1 MMMFV
6 RLVRRSRPEPGD
18 HKIQKGMM
26 EFPNRMRDRALQST
40 FAIPLLLTAVF
51 LLSGCSTLASRSN
64 TGVVVSRSAQIRS
77 STAVVAA
84 DLLEVNRGD
93 LIDILDSIDIPD
105 PSDNSKRERW
115 YRVRARDKDATE
127 GWIEARNIMPDKVL
141 ENAQKL
147 AEEDKGTQSQATGQL
162 HAGSNLRLTP
172 DRSSN
177 ENIMMRLDSGS
188 SFEIIGWKRVPKLK
202 GAETSESDTAPKP
215 GSATTRTSKGAP
227 VDEENPED
235 QETTELWYKVRLSPA
250 ISPAPEGWIFGKQVE
265 LMVPSDIIYYRTG
278 REFVA
283 WRRLDEDS
291 NDDGSAAR
299 TKDVAKES
307 RPGSWVI
314 LEKSSSKEAHKL
326 DEPDFDRIYVLG
338 YEKHDQD
345 HYTAYRSPDIEGYLP
360 LRIEGRGADK
370 AFVVRTKGDNGQIV
384 ESRYSLYRDDHGV
397 MRVNAPG
404 EEKGKKKK

>member
-1 MMMFV
+1 MIEQQNFSTQSSSNRV
-6 RLVRRSRPEPGD
+6 RTISLCAV
-18 HKIQKGMM
+18 
-26 EFPNRMRDRALQST
+26 AVLL
-40 FAIPLLLTAVF
+40 PLLFLT
-51 LLSGCSTLASRSN
+51 SCSTLANRSN
-64 TGVVVSRSAQIRS
+64 SGVVVSRNAQIRS

-93 LIDILDSIDIPD
+93 IVDILDSAEIPD
-105 PSDNSKRERW
+105 PSDNSRKELW
-115 YRVRARDKDATE
+115 YRVRAKDQDKTE

-141 ENAQKL
+141 ESSRKL
-147 AEEDKGTQSQATGQL
+147 AEEDKDIQAQATGQL

-172 DRSSN
+172 DRGNN

-188 SFEIIGWKRVPKLK
+188 TFEIIGWKRVPKLK
-202 GAETSESDTAPKP
+202 DTEPSESDTAPKP
-215 GSATTRTSKGAP
+215 GSASTRGNKSAQSE
-227 VDEENPED
+227 EENPED
-235 QETTELWYKVRLSPA
+235 LETTELWYKVRLSPA

-265 LMVPSDIIYYRTG
+265 LTVPSDIIYYRTG

-283 WRRLDEDS
+283 WRRLDEETSDEA
-291 NDDGSAAR
+291 SATK

-314 LEKSSSKEAHKL
+314 LERSSSKEPHKL

-360 LRIEGRGADK
+360 MRVEGRGVNRT
-370 AFVVRTKGDNGQIV
+370 FTVRVKDESGQIK
-384 ESRYSLYRDDHGV
+384 EMQYALHRDDHGV
-397 MRVNAPG
+397 LRVTPPG
-404 EEKGKKKK
+404 DVKGKKKK

>member
-1 MMMFV
+1 
-6 RLVRRSRPEPGD
+6 
-18 HKIQKGMM
+18 M
-26 EFPNRMRDRALQST
+26 EFRKNMTDRKRQLMIAPAMLI
-40 FAIPLLLTAVF
+40 AVVLLG
-51 LLSGCSTLASRSN
+51 GCSTLASRSN
-64 TGVVVSRSAQIRS
+64 TGVVVTRSAQIRS

-93 LIDILDSIDIPD
+93 TVDILDSADIPD

-115 YRVRARDKDATE
+115 YRVRGHDDDRIE

-141 ENAQKL
+141 ESARKL
-147 AEEDKGTQSQATGQL
+147 AEDDKGTPSQGTGQL

-172 DRSSN
+172 DRANS

-188 SFEIIGWKRVPKLK
+188 TFEIIGWKRVPKLK
-202 GAETSESDTAPKP
+202 GSESTESDTAPKT
-215 GSATTRTSKGAP
+215 GSASTGSNKGQQS
-227 VDEENPED
+227 VEDNPEE
-235 QETTELWYKVRLSPA
+235 QETTELWYKVRLSPS
-250 ISPAPEGWIFGKQVE
+250 ISPAPAGWIYGKQVE
-265 LMVPSDIIYYRTG
+265 LTVPSDIIYYRTG

-283 WRRLDEDS
+283 WHRLDDDS
-291 NDDGSAAR
+291 SDEASSTR

-345 HYTAYRSPDIEGYLP
+345 HYTAYRSPDLEGYLP
-360 LRIEGRGADK
+360 LRIEGRGAEK
-370 AFVVRTKGDNGQIV
+370 TFSVRVKD
-384 ESRYSLYRDDHGV
+384 ESGKVAEAKYSLYRDDRGV
-397 MRVNAPG
+397 MRVAAPG
-404 EEKGKKKK
+404 EVKGKKKK

>member
-1 MMMFV
+1 M
-6 RLVRRSRPEPGD
+6 D
-18 HKIQKGMM
+18 H
-26 EFPNRMRDRALQST
+26 RMRDRGRS
-40 FAIPLLLTAVF
+40 LLLATQSLLLASLF
-51 LLSGCSTLASRSN
+51 LAGCSTLASRSN
-64 TGVVVSRSAQIRS
+64 TGVVVTRSAQIRS

-93 LIDILDSIDIPD
+93 VVDILDSIDIPD
-105 PSDNSKRERW
+105 PNDNSKRERW
-115 YRVRARDKDATE
+115 YRARAHDEEKTE

-141 ENAQKL
+141 ESARKL
-147 AEEDKGTQSQATGQL
+147 AEEDKGTQAQATGQL
-162 HAGSNLRLTP
+162 HASSNLRLTP
-172 DRSSN
+172 DRANN

-188 SFEIIGWKRVPKLK
+188 SFEIIGWRRLPKLK
-202 GAETSESDTAPKP
+202 GSETGESDTAPKP
-215 GSATTRTSKGAP
+215 GSATSGTNKGTQS
-227 VDEENPED
+227 DEENPED

-250 ISPAPEGWIFGKQVE
+250 ISPAPEGWIYGKQVE

-283 WRRLDEDS
+283 WRRLDEDNS
-291 NDDGSAAR
+291 DDSSATR

-314 LEKSSSKEAHKL
+314 LERSSSKEPHKL

-345 HYTAYRSPDIEGYLP
+345 HYTAYRSPDVEGYLP

-370 AFVVRTKGDNGQIV
+370 TFSIRVKGDDGKV
-384 ESRYSLYRDDHGV
+384 TEAKYSLYRDDHGV
-397 MRVNAPG
+397 MRVAAPG
-404 EEKGKKKK
+404 EVKGKKKR